1 MRMRL
6 GLLIGLGTGYVLGAK
21 AGQERYE
28 EIRQQFNQLMGTEQA
43 QQLQAQMRDVA
54 SRAGEV
60 IEEKASVATAKVS
73 EMVGT
78 SGSGSSSANNDVVL
92 PPS

>member
-6 GLLIGLGTGYVLGAK
+6 GLLIGLGAGYVLGAK

-54 SRAGEV
+54 SRATEV
-60 IEEKASVATAKVS
+60 IEGKASVATAKVS
-73 EMVGT
+73 EMVG
-78 SGSGSSSANNDVVL
+78 SSGSSSANNDVVL
-92 PPS
+92 PPT